1 MNKKVDIAPKSVHH
15 FTVTDIDTH
24 KRADTFISSHFEN
37 YSRTFLQRLFK
48 NDLVHLNATG
58 PIKASSSLKV
68 GDTVSIYFS
77 DQILPAASKI
87 IPDDIGVKII
97 AQEEDFLIIF
107 KPAHI
112 ISHPPSQFSEEIT
125 ISDWIAKNYA
135 DIAKIGLIDR
145 PGIVHRLDKETSGLM
160 IIPRTNKAHTIFGDM
175 FKNREVKK
183 SYLAVVQGHPQKSGT
198 IDFSIGRHPI
208 QRNKMSHFPAYSQE
222 SNIKQ
227 ASTFYQVLTYF
238 DNHALVQAFPVTGR
252 THQIR
257 VHFSAIGHPLVADP
271 IYGNNS
277 KLIKRHAL
285 HAYSLEF
292 SFEGKNYSF
301 ISPLP
306 EDMQQ
311 LVKNLESQSK
321 HVIVEKIL

>member
-1 MNKKVDIAPKSVHH
+1 MNKKIDIAPESVHH

-24 KRADTFISSHFEN
+24 KRADKFISSHFEN
-37 YSRTFLQRLFK
+37 YSRTFLQRLFEK
-48 NDLVHLNATG
+48 NSVHLNTGG
-58 PIKASSSLKV
+58 PIKASAPLKV

-77 DQILPAASKI
+77 DQISPAVSKI

-107 KPAHI
+107 KPAHV

-160 IIPRTNKAHTIFGDM
+160 IIPRTNKAHTLFGDM
-175 FKNREVKK
+175 FKNRLVKK
-183 SYLAVVQGHPQKSGT
+183 SYLAVVQGHPPKTGV
-198 IDFSIGRHPI
+198 IDYSIGRHPI
-208 QRNKMSHFPAYSQE
+208 QRNKMTHFPAYSQE

-227 ASTFYQVLTYF
+227 ASTSYQVLTYF
-238 DNHALVQAFPVTGR
+238 DNYALVQAFPVTGR

-257 VHFSAIGHPLVADP
+257 VHFAAIGHPLVADP

-285 HAYSLEF
+285 HAYSLDF
-292 SFEGKNYSF
+292 SFEGKAYSF
-301 ISPLP
+301 ISQMPK
-306 EDMQQ
+306 DMQDLIQ
-311 LVKNLESQSK
+311 TLEKQSK
-321 HVIVEKIL
+321 HMIIEKSL